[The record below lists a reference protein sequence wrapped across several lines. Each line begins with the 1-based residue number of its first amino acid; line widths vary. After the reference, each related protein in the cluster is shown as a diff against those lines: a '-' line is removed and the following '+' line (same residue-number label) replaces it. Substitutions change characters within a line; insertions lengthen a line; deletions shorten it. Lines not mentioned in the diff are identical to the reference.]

1 MTVGIAY
8 QNVYQIETLN
18 GMQNE
23 QEGPHSSISGRP
35 RRTFEGTMKTI
46 RPIYTNLK
54 LAKFSFGDSGKDA
67 CENSE
72 VCYTL
77 IKSKPLDFL
86 WLTLSF
92 NENMPLF
99 NGFYSQF
106 MDDTLPLTV
115 IGYLDPISHP
125 PTRNDV
131 VHETLVRSLHVANE
145 TGMEY
150 HPVTYDLAVALK
162 AYSIQS
168 LRAPEFDRLIILLG
182 HFHIEMAFFGA
193 VGTYLSDSGLEYL
206 LTETNVLAEGS
217 LNGFI
222 KGKFYNRCTRIHQI
236 AATALEKALFERF
249 LDTHCLEDTETLLE
263 SLQTIYPCDT
273 KGSHD
278 ICNREEYIKFH
289 NAYEEFFHRVI
300 KGEFGN
306 TASYWAIYV
315 YFINRL
321 YRELQRAVKTN
332 DVELYI
338 SVLHNVIET
347 FFALNRPNYARW
359 GSLFLHKLKT
369 LDTRALEI
377 LKAGAF
383 SIRRT
388 QLPYSRSPIDLTLEQ
403 TINKDAASSAKGITS
418 FSTSENAFR
427 RWCINLT
434 QRSMAVCELKDMT
447 GLQSGETINKQ
458 LRQGRI
464 EKDNKDIEAL
474 NVMIKST

>member
-1 MTVGIAY
+1 M
-8 QNVYQIETLN
+8 
-18 GMQNE
+18 
-23 QEGPHSSISGRP
+23 P
-35 RRTFEGTMKTI
+35 MK
-46 RPIYTNLK
+46 
-54 LAKFSFGDSGKDA
+54 S
-67 CENSE
+67 
-72 VCYTL
+72 
-77 IKSKPLDFL
+77 
-86 WLTLSF
+86 
-92 NENMPLF
+92 
-99 NGFYSQF
+99 
-106 MDDTLPLTV
+106 
-115 IGYLDPISHP
+115 
-125 PTRNDV
+125 
-131 VHETLVRSLHVANE
+131 
-145 TGMEY
+145 
-150 HPVTYDLAVALK
+150 
-162 AYSIQS
+162 
-168 LRAPEFDRLIILLG
+168 
-182 HFHIEMAFFGA
+182 
-193 VGTYLSDSGLEYL
+193 
-206 LTETNVLAEGS
+206 
-217 LNGFI
+217 
-222 KGKFYNRCTRIHQI
+222 
-236 AATALEKALFERF
+236 
-249 LDTHCLEDTETLLE
+249 
-263 SLQTIYPCDT
+263 
-273 KGSHD
+273 
-278 ICNREEYIKFH
+278 
-289 NAYEEFFHRVI
+289 FFHRVI